1 MRDAATR
8 LSRPF
13 VTRDRLQRF
22 SVGRL
27 FGRSSP
33 PSITRPL
40 RSAIFSVGRLF
51 GRSCFRS
58 LVFLVA
64 RKLAETAH
72 SSTRGPR
79 LVHLGRQGQ
88 VRCMQPIYAQRCIRG
103 RTGFPYVGQPHNFS
117 KGQFHSQDPQY
128 LCKSLCS
135 TSLTRHHVTAIE
147 VISRRWASF
156 TLFSSNSSP
165 TPMPRKFKM
174 YEFKF
179 PRRTLKSLRFAI

>member
-103 RTGFPYVGQPHNFS
+103 RTGFPY
-117 KGQFHSQDPQY
+117 Y

-174 YEFKF
+174 FAKVC
-179 PRRTLKSLRFAI
+179 SL